1 MEKKRCF
8 WVPLDNPLYVAYHDD
23 EWGLPVHDDHTLFEM
38 LILEGM
44 QAGLSWITI
53 LRKRE
58 GYRRAFDNF
67 DIDSIMSYGDEKVEE
82 LMQNPEIIRNR
93 LKINAVIQ
101 NAKAFRMIQ
110 NQHGSF
116 DKFIWSYVENSP
128 MRLIRTGENDVPV
141 RTELSDKISAD
152 LKKLGFKF
160 VGSTIICAYMHAVG
174 LINGHSDDCFCMK
187 INMLSK
193 QEEAEHED

>member
-82 LMQNPEIIRNR
+82 LMKNPEIIRNR

-116 DKFIWSYVENSP
+116 DKFIWSYVENS
-128 MRLIRTGENDVPV
+128 LCG
-141 RTELSDKISAD
+141 
-152 LKKLGFKF
+152 
-160 VGSTIICAYMHAVG
+160 
-174 LINGHSDDCFCMK
+174 
-187 INMLSK
+187 
-193 QEEAEHED
+193 